1 MSSELI
7 TVIIPTFNREHYLA
21 DAIESV
27 INQTYSNW
35 ELIIVDD
42 GSADNTVGLVN
53 EFIEKHPNIRF
64 LIRPETEV
72 KGANTCRN
80 IGLKEAKG
88 SLIKWLDSDDIL
100 HREILAMQSKLLLE
114 SKDDN
119 VCFCQFSYFKK
130 NASGMEI
137 INKPWCRIL
146 TSEHPIADYIN
157 KKLRWATPAGLW
169 RRSCL
174 PEKPF
179 QEALMNSQEWLMH
192 LKFLLN
198 DIGIVTTPE
207 TGGYVRVHEGSMS
220 NKKHKGGL
228 YYYHQC
234 YSRFLAIK
242 AIASS
247 NHNKWVFKF
256 KLAKFI
262 GWNYLFIVYKGNFS
276 AAIRFLK
283 YLPALLVNLLFR

>member
-42 GSADNTVGLVN
+42 GSADNTAGLVN

-100 HREILAMQSKLLLE
+100 HREILKTQLQAL
-114 SKDDN
+114 DDAKEAD
-119 VCFCQFSYFKK
+119 VCFCHFSYFTKSGSRIVHVDK
-130 NASGMEI
+130 TWCKMLASKQPVE
-137 INKPWCRIL
+137 
-146 TSEHPIADYIN
+146 DYIN
-157 KKLRWATPAGLW
+157 KRLQWQTASGLW
-169 RRSCL
+169 RKRSL
-174 PEKPF
+174 PRKPF
-179 QEALMNSQEWLMH
+179 EEGLMNSQEWLMH
-192 LKFLLN
+192 LNMLLQQIN
-198 DIGIVTTPE
+198 IVTTANI
-207 TGGYVRVHEGSMS
+207 GGYVRIHSGRMS
-220 NKKHKGGL
+220 NKGNKNGK

-234 YSRFLAIK
+234 YSRYIAIRQLAN
-242 AIASS
+242 SMY
-247 NHNKWVFKF
+247 NKRNYKL
-256 KLAKFI
+256 KLARFI
-262 GWNYLFIVYKGNFS
+262 GWNFMFMVYSGGISLALK
-276 AAIRFLK
+276 FLLK
-283 YLPALLVNLLFR
+283 TPRLIAYTFR